1 MPTRFRYAPQGFAAM
16 PLAQKTEDT
25 PTLVTPTDK
34 IGFII
39 VKAREFDEK
48 VADSDPDEGSN
59 PTDDGNADILEDKEG
74 DGTREEL
81 AGAIDALNE
90 DEQIELVALAWLGR
104 GTYGLSEWADALQVA
119 RDEHN
124 KRTAAYL
131 LGLPLLGDY
140 LEEGL
145 AAFGQS
151 ISDEDADS

>member
-1 MPTRFRYAPQGFAAM
+1 M
-16 PLAQKTEDT
+16 PLTQQATDDA
-25 PTLVTPTDK
+25 PTLMTPVDK

-59 PTDDGNADILEDKEG
+59 PTDDANADILEDKRG
-74 DGTREEL
+74 DGTQEEL
-81 AGAIDALNE
+81 AGAINALNE
-90 DEQIELVALAWLGR
+90 DEQIEIVALAWLGR
-104 GTYGLSEWADALQVA
+104 GTYDLSEWRDALKTA

-131 LGLPLLGDY
+131 LGIPQLGDY

-145 AAFGQS
+145 AAMGMS
-151 ISDEDADS
+151 ISDEDEDH

>member
-1 MPTRFRYAPQGFAAM
+1 MPI
-16 PLAQKTEDT
+16 AQKSDDAPAFNISEEK
-25 PTLVTPTDK
+25 VA
-34 IGFII
+34 FII

-59 PTDDGNADILEDKEG
+59 PTDDGNADILEDKAG

-81 AGAIDALNE
+81 VGAINELNE

-104 GTYGLSEWADALQVA
+104 GTYDLSEWSDALQVA

-124 KRTAAYL
+124 KRTAQYL
-131 LGLPLLGDY
+131 LGLPMLGDY

-145 AAFGQS
+145 AAFGIS

>member
-1 MPTRFRYAPQGFAAM
+1 MPI
-16 PLAQKTEDT
+16 AQKSEDA
-25 PTLVTPTDK
+25 PALNIAEDK
-34 IGFII
+34 VAFII

-59 PTDDGNADILEDKEG
+59 PTDDDNADILEDKAG

-81 AGAIDALNE
+81 VGAINELNE

-104 GTYGLSEWADALQVA
+104 GTYELSEWSDALQVA

-124 KRTAAYL
+124 KRTAQYL
-131 LGLPLLGDY
+131 LGLPMLGDY

-145 AAFGQS
+145 AAFGIS

>member
-1 MPTRFRYAPQGFAAM
+1 M
-16 PLAQKTEDT
+16 PLAQKSDDT
-25 PTLVTPTDK
+25 PTLIIPTDK
-34 IGFII
+34 VGFII

-59 PTDDGNADILEDKEG
+59 PTDDDNADILEDKAG

-81 AGAIDALNE
+81 VGAINALNE
-90 DEQIELVALAWLGR
+90 DEQVELVALAWLGR
-104 GTYGLSEWADALQVA
+104 GTYDLSEWADALQLA

-124 KRTAAYL
+124 KRTAQYL
-131 LGLPLLGDY
+131 LGLPMLGDY

-145 AAFGQS
+145 AAFGVS

>member
-1 MPTRFRYAPQGFAAM
+1 M
-16 PLAQKTEDT
+16 PLAQKSDDT
-25 PTLVTPTDK
+25 PTLTIPSDK

-59 PTDDGNADILEDKEG
+59 PTDDGNADILEDKAG

-81 AGAIDALNE
+81 AGAINALNE

-104 GTYGLSEWADALQVA
+104 GTYDLSEWTDALVVA

-124 KRTAAYL
+124 KRTAQYL
-131 LGLPLLGDY
+131 LGLPMLGDY

-145 AAFGQS
+145 AAFGIS

>member
-1 MPTRFRYAPQGFAAM
+1 MPI
-16 PLAQKTEDT
+16 AQKSDDT
-25 PTLVTPTDK
+25 PALNIAEDK
-34 IGFII
+34 VAFII

-59 PTDDGNADILEDKEG
+59 PTDDGNADILEDKAG

-81 AGAIDALNE
+81 VGAINELNV

-104 GTYGLSEWADALQVA
+104 GTYDLSEWADALQVA

-124 KRTAAYL
+124 KRTAKYL

-145 AAFGQS
+145 AAFGIS
-151 ISDEDADS
+151 ISDPDADS

>member
-1 MPTRFRYAPQGFAAM
+1 MPI
-16 PLAQKTEDT
+16 AQKSDDAPALNISEDK
-25 PTLVTPTDK
+25 VA
-34 IGFII
+34 FII

-59 PTDDGNADILEDKEG
+59 PTDDDNADILEDKAG

-81 AGAIDALNE
+81 VGAINALNE

-104 GTYGLSEWADALQVA
+104 GTYDLSEWSDALQVA

-124 KRTAAYL
+124 KRTAQYL

-145 AAFGQS
+145 AAFGIS

>member
-1 MPTRFRYAPQGFAAM
+1 M
-16 PLAQKTEDT
+16 PLAQTTTDDAPALIT
-25 PTLVTPTDK
+25 PVDK

-39 VKAREFDEK
+39 VKAREYDEK

-59 PTDDGNADILEDKEG
+59 PTDDENADILEDKRD

-81 AGAIDALNE
+81 VGAINALNE
-90 DEQIELVALAWLGR
+90 DEQIEVVALAWLGR
-104 GTYGLSEWADALQVA
+104 GTYDLSEWRDALKTA

-131 LGLPLLGDY
+131 LGLPKLGDY

-145 AAFGQS
+145 AAMDIT
-151 ISDEDADS
+151 ISDENADF